1 MANGNENF
9 IVRTMARIRQVMGIT
24 STSDLASP
32 APVSSSSLHY
42 GMFSNDE
49 LRHVDKLSTSPLSR
63 REVTAQDIVTQL
75 ADVANS
81 SRKTIEEIDT
91 LKKMSP
97 EISTA
102 EEIIVSSIMSP
113 VDLQTDAVSVTID
126 YPIGEDSKNKIN
138 ELLTNFFNDEY
149 RLGPK
154 LYEWLKTASFHDGA
168 KAILIVPQR
177 TIDVLNTVADDW
189 DPQYKDII
197 AKNNKA
203 IAASTESLVP
213 NIDEKD
219 MKETIESLGLI
230 AAETLKHANV
240 GSDFYSEDQKK
251 KHNLK
256 DETGKTVS
264 LESISADSI
273 AKNLISSSFKLLKHT
288 SDNQGVIVT
297 RDMSALV
304 KGQTVVSSK
313 VASLQEEAERQV
325 FGYDKKNP
333 AQSKEQFPVLCVS
346 DIIQAGE
353 DDLPIVVELPTDS
366 VIPVC
371 APGDSKNH
379 LGYFVMVN
387 EFGQP
392 IRGEQAFDLTP
403 NTDMSNRL
411 ATNAAR
417 SVFGNNSMV
426 SFKSA
431 GLTEAQTMDNLSNV
445 FSVAV
450 NFLLKSK
457 LNKDGLKGL
466 QLSIHESVGKA
477 LFFNLLAKNA
487 IKMIF
492 IPEPMMVY
500 YRLDHR
506 KDGTGKTL
514 LEDVDYLMALRCTL
528 LMAKVMA
535 VIDNA
540 TKHRTIEV
548 QVDEKQTN
556 PFEVLEA
563 ARHIFINKRVPNIT
577 NNPRT
582 AAESIISSHLT
593 IRPKGLPGVVDDLS
607 VNQDSHYGNSQAPD
621 GELLEKLNNMIGLGL
636 GVPPSALNSLNESEF
651 SRSVATINLFFA
663 NKVRNWQ
670 ATIRPYNK
678 KFLINYILC
687 NSKLLKEITDVI
699 EKDLKG
705 NDTPKVQEN
714 TSDCIRKDQ
723 DVKASEIVKKVLSTV
738 ELVLNPPNM
747 SSSKSQFD
755 ELNSHAEAVE
765 KIMNMLYPDD
775 LAVDGDLKTYM
786 SALRALASSKIM
798 RQYLPKLGVHEV
810 ADIPSID
817 EIDTDQVTKVITFL
831 GNVQRRA
838 NDLTKLIKGELPPTQ
853 PSGDDPMPTDDTSTS
868 TEPTDDMGTGGEDDM
883 SGIPGFEP

>member
-1 MANGNENF
+1 MATSEGNF
-9 IVRTMARIRQVMGIT
+9 IVRSIARIRQIMGVT
-24 STSDLASP
+24 STTDIASP
-32 APVSSSSLHY
+32 TAVVAATSLHY
-42 GMFSNDE
+42 GMFSNAE
-49 LRHVDKLSTSPLSR
+49 LPHVDKLNTTSLGR
-63 REVTAQDIVTQL
+63 REVTAQDIVSQL
-75 ADVANS
+75 SDVANS
-81 SRKTIEEIDT
+81 SRKTMEEIDT

-97 EISTA
+97 EISSA

-126 YPIGEDSKNKIN
+126 YPLGESSKNKIN

-154 LYEWLKTASFHDGA
+154 LYEWLKTAAFHDGA
-168 KAILIVPQR
+168 KALLIIPQR
-177 TIDVLNTVADDW
+177 TIDVLNTVADAW

-197 AKNNKA
+197 AKNKQS
-203 IAASTESLVP
+203 IAASTESLMTFS
-213 NIDEKD
+213 DEKA
-219 MKETIESLGLI
+219 ESAAVESLSLI
-230 AAETLKHANV
+230 AGETLRNV
-240 GSDFYSEDQKK
+240 GVGSEFFTKDQRQK
-251 KHNLK
+251 NELK
-256 DETGKTVS
+256 DKEGKTVS
-264 LESISADSI
+264 LESLTSDNI
-273 AKNLISSSFKLLKHT
+273 AKELISSSFKLLKTT
-288 SDNQGVIVT
+288 SDGQGVIVT
-297 RDMSALV
+297 RDMSPLV
-304 KGQTVVSSK
+304 HGHVK
-313 VASLQEEAERQV
+313 VDEKIQSLQEEAERQV
-325 FGYDKKNP
+325 FGYDKAHP
-333 AQSKEQFPVLCVS
+333 DQPKEQFPVLCVS
-346 DIIQAGE
+346 DVIQAGNH
-353 DDLPIVVELPTDS
+353 DLPIVVELPMDS
-366 VIPVC
+366 VTPVC
-371 APGDSKNH
+371 APGDNKNH

-392 IRGEQAFDLTP
+392 VRGEQAFDLTP
-403 NTDMSNRL
+403 NTDMTNRL

-417 SVFGNNSMV
+417 SVFGNNSIV
-426 SFKSA
+426 SFQSA
-431 GLTEAQTMDNLSNV
+431 GLTEAQVMDNLSNV

-457 LNKDGLKGL
+457 LNKQGLSGL
-466 QLSIHESVGKA
+466 HLNIHEAVGKS
-477 LFFNLLAKNA
+477 LFYNLLAKNR

-548 QVDEKQTN
+548 QVDDKQTN

-563 ARHIFINKRVPNIT
+563 ARHIFISKRVPNIT

-582 AAESIISSHLT
+582 AAEGIISSHLT
-593 IRPKGLPGVVDDLS
+593 IRPKGVPGVVDDLS

-621 GELLEKLNNMIGLGL
+621 GELIDKLNNMIGLGL
-636 GVPPSALNSLNESEF
+636 GVPPSALNNLNETEF

-678 KFLINYILC
+678 KFLTNYILC
-687 NSKLLKEITDVI
+687 NAKLLGEITKII
-699 EKDLKG
+699 EDDIKG
-705 NDTPKVQEN
+705 NNTPKVKEN

-723 DVKASEIVKKVLSTV
+723 DQSASEIVKKVLSTI

-747 SSSKSQFD
+747 SASKSQFD
-755 ELNSHAEAVE
+755 ELQSHADTVE
-765 KIMNMLYPDD
+765 KIMNMIYPDD
-775 LAVDGDLKTYM
+775 MAVDGDMKSYM
-786 SALRALASSKIM
+786 SALRALAASKII
-798 RQYLPKLGVHEV
+798 RQYLPKLGVHEI

-817 EIDTDQVTKVITFL
+817 EIDTDQVQKVISFL
-831 GNVQRRA
+831 GNLQRRSTDA
-838 NDLTKLIKGELPPTQ
+838 TKLIKGELPANTPSPTDEPTPSEPTEPTQ
-853 PSGDDPMPTDDTSTS
+853 PS
-868 TEPTDDMGTGGEDDM
+868 EGEDNI
-883 SGIPGFEP
+883 SSIPGFEP